1 VSDGTSVGN
10 TYYLLI
16 GGGGILV
23 FAPDAQFR
31 S

>member
-1 VSDGTSVGN
+1 MCQMGLLLE
-10 TYYLLI
+10 YILFLI

-31 S
+31 